1 LLLPVL
7 QNHRA
12 LRSHDLELQS
22 QGLPC
27 DAVYAGYRVDRHDE
41 SFMIHDGV
49 VWEVLDEPG
58 VRKGQ
63 VTLFWPNAAP
73 VGWLDL

>member
-1 LLLPVL
+1 MPVL

-12 LRSHDLELQS
+12 LRGHDLELQS

-27 DAVYAGYRVDRHDE
+27 DAVYAGYRVDRHGK

-49 VWEVLDEPG
+49 VWEVLDESG
-58 VRKGQ
+58 V
-63 VTLFWPNAAP
+63 
-73 VGWLDL
+73 